1 MKLKTPIKL
10 AWLRFT
16 SCSGCQLTLV
26 NCEASLAALSAV
38 VELHNFPLV
47 SSACGNSVP
56 IDIALVEGSMT
67 APVQVERLLAI
78 RRKARLLVTVGAC
91 ALTGGVNAMVNG
103 DLRKA
108 MASIYGESGAEWDA
122 FPPQPVHH
130 FVKVDWQIPG
140 CPPERHELLETIT
153 AILHGGW
160 PGRQVMPVC
169 MECRINENRCLL
181 EADHAPCLGP
191 VTRAGCHAMCPGIG
205 VACEGCRGLV
215 PEANRDELSRLFV
228 AAGLS
233 EHEIRHRLERFGEA
247 P

>member
-1 MKLKTPIKL
+1 MKLKVPIKL
-10 AWLRFT
+10 AWIRFT

-26 NCEASLAALSAV
+26 NCESSLAALSAV

-56 IDIALVEGSMT
+56 VDIALVEGSLT
-67 APVQVERLLAI
+67 SPVEVERLLTI
-78 RRKARLLVTVGAC
+78 RRRAGLLVTVGAC
-91 ALTGGVNAMVNG
+91 ALTGGINAMVHG
-103 DLRKA
+103 DRLKS
-108 MASIYGESGAEWDA
+108 MASLYGESCAEWDT

-130 FVKVDWQIPG
+130 FVKVDGQIPG
-140 CPPERHELLETIT
+140 CPPERHELLETIA

-160 PGRQVMPVC
+160 PGRQMMPVC
-169 MECRINENRCLL
+169 MECRINENLCLL
-181 EADHAPCLGP
+181 EADHAPCFGP
-191 VTRAGCHAMCPGIG
+191 VTRAGCHALCPGIG
-205 VACEGCRGLV
+205 VPCEGCRGLV
-215 PEANRDELSRLFV
+215 PEANRDELCRLFV